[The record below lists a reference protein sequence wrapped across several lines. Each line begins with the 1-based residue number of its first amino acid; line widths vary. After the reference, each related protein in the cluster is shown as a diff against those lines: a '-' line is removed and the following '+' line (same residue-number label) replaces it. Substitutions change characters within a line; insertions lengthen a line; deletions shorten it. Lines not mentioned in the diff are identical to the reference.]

1 MAEKR
6 PDRTRGPAHDQFWAF
21 CAKGELHLQ
30 RCAACGKLTWPVAKA
45 CQYCGSAELAW
56 ELLRAHS
63 SWDER
68 QLRSELRRC
77 LGMPGQA
84 PSYTLGERIWLQ
96 AREDAM
102 ARAGGAFSLKDFH
115 AKALSL
121 GAMGLDPLREALARA

>member
-1 MAEKR
+1 MLDSQLFRAARVIVDIGMHLELEIPPGTGFHEGERWNAEI
-6 PDRTRGPAHDQFWAF
+6 G
-21 CAKGELHLQ
+21 
-30 RCAACGKLTWPVAKA
+30 
-45 CQYCGSAELAW
+45 W

-102 ARAGGAFSLKDFH
+102 ARAGRAFSLKDFH
-115 AKALSL
+115 ARALSL
-121 GAMGLDPLREALARA
+121 GAMGLDPLREALARV